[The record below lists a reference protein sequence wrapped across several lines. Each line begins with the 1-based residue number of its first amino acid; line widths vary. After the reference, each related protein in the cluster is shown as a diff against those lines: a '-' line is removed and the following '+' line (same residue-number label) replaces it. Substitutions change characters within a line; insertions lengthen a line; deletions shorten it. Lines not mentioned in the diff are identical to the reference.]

1 MTSWMDAKFTKC
13 FPGISINGEIT
24 WHDRPRRVTA
34 VFGPSGCGKTTILRC
49 LAGLERPDDGFIRV
63 FGEEWCDVGRRVHAP
78 PQRRRVGFLFQD
90 YLLFPHLRVRDN
102 IAFGAP
108 ANAMRHG
115 DVERLLDR
123 FQLNGLGERLPREL
137 SGGQQQRVALAR
149 VLAAKPR
156 LLCLDEPLSALDG
169 PTRTELRI
177 ALRDW
182 LHEVQLPALIV
193 SHDAIEVQTLADDVI
208 VLSNGRTRQSGTV
221 VEVWQ
226 QPVDA
231 TVARIVGFENLLP
244 VTVVGGDSLT
254 LEGAH
259 GPWQIRGVS
268 RHLPPAGQA
277 AIACIRAEDIRCAAL
292 VANQPARSSTATA
305 TVLEIIPER
314 GMWRLRLKLATS
326 HHLQAVVS
334 RETTTALNLQPGT
347 VIEIG
352 VAPDAAV
359 IVPAP

>member
-182 LHEVQLPALIV
+182 LHEVQLPGLIV

-244 VTVVGGDSLT
+244 VNVVGTGART
-254 LEGAH
+254 LDVMH
-259 GPWQIRGVS
+259 GTWQIQGVS
-268 RHLPPAGQA
+268 RLPKAINQA

-292 VANQPARSSTATA
+292 LSDQRHRPTVATA
-305 TVLEIIPER
+305 RIAEIIPER
-314 GMWRLRLKLATS
+314 GMWRIRLKLS
-326 HHLQAVVS
+326 SGHGLQAVVS
-334 RETTTALNLQPGT
+334 RESTTALNLQPGNT
-347 VIEIG
+347 VEVD
-352 VAPDAAV
+352 VAPEAAV
-359 IVPAP
+359 IVPSA